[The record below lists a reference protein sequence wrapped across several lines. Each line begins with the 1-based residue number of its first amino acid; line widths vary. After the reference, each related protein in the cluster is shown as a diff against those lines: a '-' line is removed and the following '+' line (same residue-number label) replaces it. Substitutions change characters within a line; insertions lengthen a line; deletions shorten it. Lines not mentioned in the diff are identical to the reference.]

1 MCNNVKIDKERLERL
16 SDEDKAKYMAI
27 GTAINIKGIEE
38 KYGIEAVHGMLW
50 NCQQVYINNL
60 YYIYSL

>member
-1 MCNNVKIDKERLERL
+1 
-16 SDEDKAKYMAI
+16 MAI